1 MRSQK
6 NILFVSTAVAM
17 TAFALWANG
26 STCWDKCSDKAA
38 ACAKSGDKCSDKAA
52 ACAKSGDKCSD
63 KAAAC
68 GKSGCDMKKDKA
80 CATKAC
86 PVMSSAVPA
95 INTSG
100 LAALIRAKVPLAV
113 LDARSGKYDD
123 GRRLP
128 GAKSLKADAEETEV
142 AKLLPDKGALVVTYC
157 AGLTCPASNMLAE
170 RLKKLGY
177 TNVIEYPQGIEG
189 WTKEGN
195 SVEGGGK

>member
-1 MRSQK
+1 MRNQK
-6 NILFVSTAVAM
+6 KILFISSAVAM
-17 TAFALWANG
+17 TAFTLLANCG
-26 STCWDKCSDKAA
+26 KCGDKSSDKAL
-38 ACAKSGDKCSDKAA
+38 ACPKGGCEMKADKAGA
-52 ACAKSGDKCSD
+52 A
-63 KAAAC
+63 
-68 GKSGCDMKKDKA
+68 KD
-80 CATKAC
+80 C
-86 PVMSSAVPA
+86 PVMNCTVPA

-100 LAALIRAKVPLAV
+100 LAALIRSKVPLAV

-128 GAKSLKADAEETEV
+128 GARSLKADAEETEV

-195 SVEGGGK
+195 SIEGGGK